1 MTGVTKSWRTRN
13 RDTKMLNMYL
23 SLVPKMI
30 EAEKV
35 LRGIIGTFI
44 ALKLDCMT
52 VCSRMLGY
60 YI

>member
-1 MTGVTKSWRTRN
+1 MF
-13 RDTKMLNMYL
+13 NMYL

-44 ALKLDCMT
+44 ALKLDCMAVWAT
-52 VCSRMLGY
+52 LYVVEC
-60 YI
+60 